1 MPLPITPPLGNGDVY
16 GLANLKGSE
25 IAPWFNSGQIKAI
38 LELLNRYTADVVLPY
53 VDSTAST
60 PGALDE
66 EAVNDAVAALLVAGT
81 NVTLDYNDAANSL
94 TINSSGGGGSG
105 NSYFPGGW

>member
-25 IAPWFNSGQIKAI
+25 IAPWFNSGQIKAL

-53 VDSTAST
+53 VDSTPAGGSLDTEGVEDVVAS
-60 PGALDE
+60 
-66 EAVNDAVAALLVAGT
+66 LLIAGP
-81 NVTLDYNDAANSL
+81 NITLDYNDAAGTL
-94 TINSSGGGGSG
+94 TIDSLGGGGSG
-105 NSYFPGGW
+105 NTYFPGGW

>member
-25 IAPWFNSGQIKAI
+25 IAPWFNSGQIKAL

-53 VDSTAST
+53 VDSTAGGTSNI
-60 PGALDE
+60 DE
-66 EAVNDAVAALLVAGT
+66 EDVQDVVAAMLQAG
-81 NVTLDYNDAANSL
+81 ANTVLTYDDPSNTL
-94 TINSSGGGGSG
+94 TISSTATGSG

>member
-16 GLANLKGSE
+16 GLANIKGSE
-25 IAPWFNSGQIKAI
+25 ISPWFNSGQIKAL

-66 EAVNDAVAALLVAGT
+66 EAVNDAVAAMLIAGSNIT
-81 NVTLDYNDAANSL
+81 INYDDPGNTL
-94 TINSSGGGGSG
+94 TIASTAAGGSG
-105 NSYFPGGW
+105 NTYFPGGW